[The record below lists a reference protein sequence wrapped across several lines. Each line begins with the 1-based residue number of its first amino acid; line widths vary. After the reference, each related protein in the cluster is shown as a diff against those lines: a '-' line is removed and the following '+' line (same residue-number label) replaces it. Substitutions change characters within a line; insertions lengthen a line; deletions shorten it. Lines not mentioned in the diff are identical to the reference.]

1 MAYLR
6 RITMAK
12 MKTRLPAGAIAATR
26 PDGYSIDY
34 PELSGMAV
42 FRLHRENLMDYHR
55 EAIDTIVALF
65 SEAARGFTGEEDWP
79 RFRASVREGII
90 DTLTAAW
97 CGRGDPVTYGLS
109 DSMDPDNGVS
119 ITFPE
124 AFTREDGIVIRDK
137 GSRCLLFHDGTSWP
151 ADMEEIGE
159 LRAFIERHGS
169 SHPGMTFV
177 QKASNRRAKYPKYRA
192 L

>member
-1 MAYLR
+1 M
-6 RITMAK
+6 TK
-12 MKTRLPAGAIAATR
+12 KT

-34 PELSGMAV
+34 PELTPVTV
-42 FRLHRENLMDYHR
+42 FRMAREDLMRQHHA
-55 EAIDTIVALF
+55 AINTIVDLF

-97 CGRGDPVTYGLS
+97 CGTEPVTYGLS

-119 ITFPE
+119 ISFPE
-124 AFTREDGIVIRDK
+124 AFTREDGIVITDK
-137 GSRCLLFHDGTSWP
+137 GSRCLLYHNGTDWP
-151 ADMEEIGE
+151 ANMEEIDE
-159 LRAFIERHGS
+159 LRLYIERHS
-169 SHPGMTFV
+169 SNYPGMSFV
-177 QKASNRRAKYPKYRA
+177 KGASNHRVKYPKYKA